1 MLPNYQGRCQT
12 KFLFFLKTSF
22 SLTLQYAN
30 EIFVKI
36 EEILE
41 ILLFAHQKSYRGQMQ
56 EVKDIVQHI
65 DRKLSSSEIQWKCQF
80 FPSVLSSRAGMARQQ
95 HPKGSLGGFICNVK
109 KQTF

>member
-56 EVKDIVQHI
+56 EAKDIVQHI
-65 DRKLSSSEIQWKCQF
+65 DQKHLSSQIQW
-80 FPSVLSSRAGMARQQ
+80 
-95 HPKGSLGGFICNVK
+95 
-109 KQTF
+109 